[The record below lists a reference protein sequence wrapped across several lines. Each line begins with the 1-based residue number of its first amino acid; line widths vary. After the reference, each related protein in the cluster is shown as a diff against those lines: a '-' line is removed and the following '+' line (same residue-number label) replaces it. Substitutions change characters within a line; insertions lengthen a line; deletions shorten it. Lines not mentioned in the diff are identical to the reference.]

1 MREAWT
7 EVILGDAVTVQK
19 GKKPPSLVT
28 SEESSHPY
36 LTADV
41 LRGATCEQFV
51 PGEQIGPCIQLNG
64 RETILLWDGAG
75 AGDVFRS
82 QPGVLASTMAKL
94 VAQDSHSIDDGF
106 LFLFLKSK
114 QDAIKSSCRGTTVPH
129 VSPESLKSLKL
140 LLPPLIEQRRI
151 VDLTSAVDSY
161 VAALQQHM
169 EAARVL
175 RNAIEVAEFDNPE
188 NELSLLGDYCDKTD
202 IQVGP
207 FGSQLHQREYVA
219 DGIPVIMPKDIIDGR
234 ISGRTIAR
242 VTPEKASELKRHL
255 LIPGDVLF
263 ARRGDLSKRALVNET
278 QAGWLCG
285 TGTVRVRSGKL
296 DGEILFRLS
305 NTSSVNSWLMDNS
318 VGATMPNL
326 NSSIVAAIPLR
337 VPGNASEAVALL
349 RAMDKYISGTT
360 DLLSSAKELRSGLLS
375 DLLSGAHEIP
385 GSYDRLLGVA

>member
-161 VAALQQHM
+161 IAALQQQAD
-169 EAARVL
+169 AARSARSAVL
-175 RNAIEVAEFDNPE
+175 SELLSTGGDDWTETTLGDVVEFGRERLDPRLLSPDELLCHWSIPALDEFNGPLIEPAQQIGSHKFRVRQSAVIY
-188 NELSLLGDYCDKTD
+188 SLLNPRIPRFALVAGGANVVCSTEFAVMYPGSKVDQRFLFVLGSSNLFQANVASSANGTTKSRERVRPSDLEGMKVQLPPID
-202 IQVGP
+202 IQQSVVDVV
-207 FGSQLHQREYVA
+207 FSMDEMIQSA
-219 DGIPVIMPKDIIDGR
+219 DR
-234 ISGRTIAR
+234 A
-242 VTPEKASELKRHL
+242 VT
-255 LIPGDVLF
+255 D
-263 ARRGDLSKRALVNET
+263 
-278 QAGWLCG
+278 
-285 TGTVRVRSGKL
+285 
-296 DGEILFRLS
+296 
-305 NTSSVNSWLMDNS
+305 
-318 VGATMPNL
+318 
-326 NSSIVAAIPLR
+326 
-337 VPGNASEAVALL
+337 
-349 RAMDKYISGTT
+349 
-360 DLLSSAKELRSGLLS
+360 AKNLRSGLLS

-385 GSYDRLLGVA
+385 ESYDRLLGAA